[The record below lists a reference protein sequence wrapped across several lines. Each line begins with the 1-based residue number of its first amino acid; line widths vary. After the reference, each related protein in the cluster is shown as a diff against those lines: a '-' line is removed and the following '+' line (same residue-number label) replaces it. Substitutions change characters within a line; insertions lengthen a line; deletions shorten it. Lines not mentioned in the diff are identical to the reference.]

1 MFFTVLAAL
10 ALVAGGCGDD
20 DDDEAGGED
29 GDAPPVYTIKAT
41 DAGEGQATFT
51 VPSDMTGGVITIRLQ
66 NDGRNPHDFQLAEAV
81 PGHTLQELLA
91 QVSSEEAPLEEWVVA
106 AGGVGATAP
115 GQANEATLDLEPGT
129 YWYFS
134 TESSGEGEESVPDAA
149 AGMAG
154 ELTLTGDSG
163 AEFPD
168 TSAEIGAKDYSF
180 DLDGLEEGDNSIEF
194 SNEGKQLHHALLVPV
209 AAGKTF
215 EDAKNA
221 LLSEEEPEGPP
232 PVDFEKA
239 VATPVV
245 NPGTRMVAN
254 IPLTKG
260 TYVVV
265 CFLPDKGTAGPPHA
279 AKGMIS
285 ELQVG

>member
-1 MFFTVLAAL
+1 MFFTVLAVL
-10 ALVAGGCGDD
+10 ALVASGCGDD
-20 DDDEAGGED
+20 DDDEAAGEG
-29 GDAPPVYTIKAT
+29 GDAPPVYTITASE
-41 DAGEGQATFT
+41 AGEQATFT
-51 VPSDMTGGVITIRLQ
+51 VPSDMKGGVITIRIE
-66 NDGRNPHDFQLAEAV
+66 NDGQNLHDFQLAEAV

-91 QVSSEEAPLEEWVVA
+91 QVTSEEAPLEDWVVA
-106 AGGVGATAP
+106 AGGVGATPP

-134 TESSGEGEESVPDAA
+134 TESSGEGEETVPDAA

-168 TSAEIGAKDYSF
+168 ASAEIGAVDYSF
-180 DLDGLEEGDNSIEF
+180 DLDGLEEGDNSVEF

-215 EDAKNA
+215 ATAKEA

-232 PVDFEKA
+232 PVDFENA

-245 NPGTRMVAN
+245 SPGHRMVAN
-254 IPLTKG
+254 MRLGKG

-279 AKGMIS
+279 TKGMIA
-285 ELQVG
+285 ELKVG